1 MATLPHRDPAA
12 PVAEPKRPKNRVL
25 LVSGSPRRG
34 GNTDTILRMCATV
47 LAEGSIPTETVRL
60 CDIKINP
67 CTGCELC
74 RKSGT
79 CSRFSDGM
87 NELYPTIEECRGLI
101 IASPTYNYT
110 VTPEVKAFIDRY
122 YPYFEFTEPR
132 PGPYRPRLAGQE
144 RLMIPIGIC
153 EQNEAS
159 EMRYTIP
166 VMRDALE
173 VIGYETVTEIAVT
186 GHFYAGTVA
195 DDEVVLQR
203 ITEGMTEMATRLGVG
218 ESAADRTA
226 GSDR

>member
-1 MATLPHRDPAA
+1 MIP
-12 PVAEPKRPKNRVL
+12 EQRVL

-34 GNTDTILRMCATV
+34 GNIDTILEMCASA
-47 LAEGSIPTETVRL
+47 LHKHSIPTVTVRI
-60 CDIKINP
+60 CDIQLHP
-67 CTGCELC
+67 CTGCEAC
-74 RKSGT
+74 RKTKT

-87 NELYPTIEECRGLI
+87 NDLYPTIEKCRGLI

-110 VTPEVKAFIDRY
+110 VTPEIKAFIDRY
-122 YPYFEFTEPR
+122 YPYFDFEEPR
-132 PGPYRPRLAGQE
+132 PGPYRARLAGQG

-186 GHFYAGTVA
+186 GHF
-195 DDEVVLQR
+195 
-203 ITEGMTEMATRLGVG
+203 
-218 ESAADRTA
+218 SA
-226 GSDR
+226 GSVSGDSTVGDTITGAIAELATQLQT

>member
-1 MATLPHRDPAA
+1 
-12 PVAEPKRPKNRVL
+12 
-25 LVSGSPRRG
+25 
-34 GNTDTILRMCATV
+34 MCATV
-47 LAEGSIPTETVRL
+47 LAERSIPTETVRL

-74 RKSGT
+74 RRTGT
-79 CSRFSDGM
+79 CSRFADGM

-110 VTPEVKAFIDRY
+110 VTPEIKAFIDRY
-122 YPYFEFTEPR
+122 YPYFTFTEPR
-132 PGPYRPRLAGQE
+132 PGPYRPRLAGQG
-144 RLMIPIGIC
+144 RLMIPVGIC
-153 EQNEAS
+153 EQNDPS

-195 DDEVVLQR
+195 DDEGVKKRV
-203 ITEGMTEMATRLGVG
+203 TEAVTEMATRFTD
-218 ESAADRTA
+218 EEPAPDRTI
-226 GSDR
+226 GSGG